1 MSKRWR
7 NKFLALIYTS
17 VTWFRKRNLWTLYS
31 ENEIIGE
38 KIWDVLRS
46 KKKSNK
52 RPYSERGSAKWLI
65 KKKYTNLKESGNF
78 FENFFAVWKSLT
90 RSRHSHA
97 GSLQSG
103 LPGHHSRWWRDC
115 MVPRGSLTSSSTCT
129 PSLQN
134 HKPIIVSWFHPIHLR
149 LPILLN
155 HTSCILSFCT
165 HIVMENKIKLLKHK
179 FIKEIYGSKIL

>member
-65 KKKYTNLKESGNF
+65 KKKYTNLKEFGNF

-134 HKPIIVSWFHPIHLR
+134 HKPIIVLISS
-149 LPILLN
+149 
-155 HTSCILSFCT
+155 HTLKVTYFAQPHQLYSVFLYT
-165 HIVMENKIKLLKHK
+165 HCNGEQNQAPKAQVHK
-179 FIKEIYGSKIL
+179 GNIW